1 MFDGGKIQYYTN
13 PCYVWWPSRW
23 RGSEMCADAPCKRRE
38 TEMRKEIRSRFV
50 CAVPNAVCM
59 QYHYHQRNHRRHFE
73 PLHTQRMEH
82 GPRLFDLLLEAP
94 APPMAGLPPN
104 CFCVCLC
111 SFIAISRPTAVS
123 TASSNT
129 SCTPDISLLLHSTY
143 MAPIWLATFWPCSAV
158 TGVRPW
164 VLRRSM
170 QDFLLRRSDLRPT
183 RMRGVVGQ
191 KWRTSGYHCS
201 HISYFDRRRPA
212 QPHTLSMTFSR
223 EFGQSMAKQ
232 TNKRSVSG

>member
-1 MFDGGKIQYYTN
+1 
-13 PCYVWWPSRW
+13 
-23 RGSEMCADAPCKRRE
+23 
-38 TEMRKEIRSRFV
+38 
-50 CAVPNAVCM
+50 
-59 QYHYHQRNHRRHFE
+59 
-73 PLHTQRMEH
+73 MEH

-94 APPMAGLPPN
+94 APAMAGLPLN

-111 SFIAISRPTAVS
+111 SFIAISRPTAVP

-143 MAPIWLATFWPCSAV
+143 VAPIWLATFWPCSGV

-170 QDFLLRRSDLRPT
+170 QDRLLRRSDLRPT
-183 RMRGVVGQ
+183 RIRGVVGQ

-201 HISYFDRRRPA
+201 HVSHIDRRRPT
-212 QPHTLSMTFSR
+212 QLHTLSMTFSR

-232 TNKRSVSG
+232 TNRRLVSG